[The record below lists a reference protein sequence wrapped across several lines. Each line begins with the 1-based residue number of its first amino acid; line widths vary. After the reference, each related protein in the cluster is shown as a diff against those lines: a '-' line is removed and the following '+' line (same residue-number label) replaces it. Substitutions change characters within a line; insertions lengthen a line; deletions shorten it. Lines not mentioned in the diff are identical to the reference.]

1 MPPSWGGALYGQTF
15 RERVA
20 VTFIVLAVVMGSIL
34 GIATVRSYTQPAS
47 TLQAATGG
55 GEVQGATAS
64 TSGASASSGAGS
76 SGGSAGVGAG
86 ASASQAASGVSKDRI
101 VVGGIF
107 DMTGPVDSSV

>member
-1 MPPSWGGALYGQTF
+1 MYGQTF

-64 TSGASASSGAGS
+64 TSGASP
-76 SGGSAGVGAG
+76 SAAPKHSRILPPSPIRRAVRL
-86 ASASQAASGVSKDRI
+86 SK
-101 VVGGIF
+101 
-107 DMTGPVDSSV
+107 